1 MLAEKVDMIPTDN
14 YLTLHLKPGLDY
26 IFAFEDLELAF
37 TKEQL
42 NRIAF
47 RWESGDSLEYIAEK
61 ERRPEIEILLGLI
74 HLARRR
80 VFKRPFAF
88 RPPN

>member
-1 MLAEKVDMIPTDN
+1 MSAEMIPTDKQV
-14 YLTLHLKPGLDY
+14 LHLKSGLDY
-26 IFAFEDLELAF
+26 VYAFEDLELTF
-37 TKEQL
+37 TKKQL

-61 ERRPEIEILLGLI
+61 ERRKELEILLGLI
-74 HLARRR
+74 HLARRK

>member
-1 MLAEKVDMIPTDN
+1 MSAEMVPTDN
-14 YLTLHLKPGLDY
+14 YLMLHLKPGLDY
-26 IFAFEDLELAF
+26 VYIFEDLELTF

-42 NRIAF
+42 NHIAF
-47 RWESGDSLEYIAEK
+47 LWEAGYDFPDIAEK

-80 VFKRPFAF
+80 VFERPFAF
-88 RPPN
+88 RSSN